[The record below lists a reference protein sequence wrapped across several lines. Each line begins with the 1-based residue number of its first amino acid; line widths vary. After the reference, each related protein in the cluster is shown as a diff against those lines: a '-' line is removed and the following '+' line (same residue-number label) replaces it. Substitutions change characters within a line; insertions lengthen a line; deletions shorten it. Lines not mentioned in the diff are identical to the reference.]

1 MPTVKMVGHITGT
14 RDGVDWPA
22 AGGLLEVDSVEA
34 EHLVAARLAE
44 LVDDAKPS
52 KAAVVEV
59 AMAEPEVETAATASR
74 KRRA

>member
-22 AGGLLEVDSVEA
+22 AGGLLVVDEVEA
-34 EHLVAARLAE
+34 AHLVEAGLASV
-44 LVDDAKPS
+44 VDDVRPS
-52 KAAVVEV
+52 KQSTVEV
-59 AMAEPEVETAATASR
+59 AMAEPEVETAAAPSR